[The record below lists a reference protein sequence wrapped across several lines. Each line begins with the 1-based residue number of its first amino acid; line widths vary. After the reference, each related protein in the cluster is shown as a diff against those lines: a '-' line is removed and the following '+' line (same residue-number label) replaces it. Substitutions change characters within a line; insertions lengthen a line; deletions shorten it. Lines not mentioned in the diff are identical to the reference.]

1 MSLCDSSR
9 RIYLLLHCYLN
20 LFINNFPR
28 RDKQIFQL
36 LWKTTKSQDGKSSTP
51 TNTWQPFKHVDGTK
65 ILKETTEDIAGVA
78 MTITNL
84 RTAAETHAE
93 QYAGEDVKNAL
104 AFAQGHSN
112 RIANQHYR
120 RNSSATKIAPWA
132 NHIEKFLSN
141 EDSSCEDTRFQ
152 GVLDRKIEE
161 DMKKSQ
167 KEWEAKMKKKIHD
180 ITEDDRRSKLP
191 KYLNPRLWWSKEED
205 AELTRLVK
213 HHGKQWDEI
222 YDNSLILQQRYKAY
236 GKTCK
241 SLSILLR
248 FLHSKS
254 VYSNSISLQ

>member
-28 RDKQIFQL
+28 RDTQIFQL
-36 LWKTTKSQDGKSSTP
+36 LWKTTQSQDGNSSTP

-65 ILKETTEDIAGVA
+65 ILKETTDDIAGVA
-78 MTITNL
+78 MTVTNL

-93 QYAGEDVKNAL
+93 QYASEDVKNAL
-104 AFAQGHSN
+104 AFAEGHSN

-120 RNSSATKIAPWA
+120 RNSSATKIAPWEK
-132 NHIEKFLSN
+132 HVEKFLSN
-141 EDSSCEDTRFQ
+141 EDFSCEESVQ
-152 GVLDRKIEE
+152 SMLDKKIEE
-161 DMKKSQ
+161 EMKKSQ
-167 KEWEAKMKKKIHD
+167 NKWEAKMKKKIHD
-180 ITEDDRRSKLP
+180 IIEEDRRSKLP
-191 KYLNPRLWWSKEED
+191 KCVNPRWSEEED

-213 HHGKQWDEI
+213 HHGKQWDKI
-222 YDNSLILQQRYKAY
+222 YDDSLILQQRYKAY